1 MSEQNIHLQNAIREL
16 EMLDKP
22 TTKTTANGIIY
33 NDYDKEEFLT
43 SEPEMPLPVS
53 STRSTEPDNSNT
65 GFTGK
70 NTILL
75 PEYGIEW
82 FSCLEHLSVFNRHI
96 SKALDNVINMSNTKK
111 TISFSDKV
119 PPKMQNAMKD
129 YLNSKADNYYEY
141 SGGSESLT
149 NDLFVQAA
157 LYGATSFEM
166 IPNDALKGI
175 KKVARVSPKWIRFN
189 YDEETDGYLPVQQIR
204 HSISRRTGLLNG
216 YIPLN
221 PITYKYIAMR
231 RVNESPYPMPPFLS
245 AIEDIMVQYDM
256 LANFKKMMS
265 NIGLLGFLS
274 VLVNPPKQ
282 RAGEDEEAYYS
293 RAANFLRNKVQPQVQ
308 QQIATGTAIGFK
320 DSHEFKLQG
329 NTMNVTGAKDLMQ
342 IVNTLIFQGLKQ
354 DPNLHG
360 ENYSTTETF
369 GNVVMNLMSMQARN
383 YQKCVAKSW
392 EDIYMFDLVL
402 AGFHPG
408 SITVEYEVPDLKD
421 QLKDAQTETAKI
433 NNVNMKVDRGYISQD
448 TAAQEL
454 GYDKAY
460 KKDAPAP
467 AAAPGTP
474 ATPIADQKSNNI
486 EIKVFNQ
493 AFADNLGA
501 LAEEYDYYY
510 PEEDDGFKPLVYKK
524 PLRFDSIVS
533 TDFHDKKLEEF
544 SISYQSEMDSVFSK
558 AIDKAAASLEADLKG
573 RDRPATQEQT
583 VDLVFYHLYK
593 NWSMN
598 FKEPAKAVTKR
609 NIEKCYTYY
618 RADKSIFQT
627 TKKENVSASFIFTPP
642 DSMYNLTDYRTMNYL
657 QDSDDFYMGKFV
669 TDKDTRNRITQW
681 VNNYFIDQGNPIGMS
696 DATIQA
702 FTKSFK
708 DLANMETYK
717 IRRIVETTLNKSRN
731 YASILYIEQAQIL
744 KYEIVEVGDR
754 LTCAWCKSMDGKEFE
769 VADASKMIRDVTE
782 NPVESVPQLTPFATS
797 IKIDDF
803 KLLSNAQLVSKG
815 IQTPPFHSHC
825 RGRIVAVI

>member
-1 MSEQNIHLQNAIREL
+1 MSENMHLQNAIREL
-16 EMLDKP
+16 ELLDKSI
-22 TTKTTANGIIY
+22 TKNIPAISN
-33 NDYDKEEFLT
+33 NDDFSQEKFLT
-43 SEPEMPLPVS
+43 AEPEKYLPIS
-53 STRSTEPDNSNT
+53 ATRSTEPDNSNT

-96 SKALDNVINMSNTKK
+96 SKALDNVINMSNTRK

-166 IPNDALKGI
+166 IPNETLNGI

-189 YDEETDGYLPVQQIR
+189 YDDQSDGYLPVQQVRFNLQRQNLI
-204 HSISRRTGLLNG
+204 NG
-216 YIPLN
+216 YIALN
-221 PITYKYIAMR
+221 PTTYKYIAMR
-231 RVNESPYPMPPFLS
+231 RVNESPYAMPPFLS

-256 LANFKKMMS
+256 LANFKKMMN

-282 RAGEDEEAYYS
+282 RPGESEEDYYS
-293 RAANFLRNKVQPQVQ
+293 RAANFLRTKVQPQVQ

-320 DSHEFKLQG
+320 DTHDFKLQG

-392 EDIYMFDLVL
+392 EDIYMFDLIL

-408 SITVEYEVPDLKD
+408 SVTVEYEVPDLKD

-433 NNVNMKVDRGYISQD
+433 LNANMKVDRGYISQD

-454 GYDKAY
+454 GYDKAFN
-460 KKDAPAP
+460 KNPPPVAIAPTGNP
-467 AAAPGTP
+467 AA
-474 ATPIADQKSNNI
+474 PIADQKSNNL
-486 EIKVFNQ
+486 EIKVFNE
-493 AFADNLGA
+493 AFAENLGA
-501 LAEEYDYYY
+501 LATEYDYYY

-524 PLRFDSIVS
+524 PLRFDKVVS

-544 SISYQSEMDSVFSK
+544 SVSYQSEIDAVFSK
-558 AIDKAAASLEADLKG
+558 AIDKAATSLEADLQG
-573 RDRPATQEQT
+573 RNKPTTQEQV

-618 RADKSIFQT
+618 RSDKSIFQT
-627 TKKENVSASFIFTPP
+627 NKKENVAASFIVPP

-657 QDSDDFYMGKFV
+657 QDSDDFYMGKFI

-681 VNNYFIDQGNPIGMS
+681 VNNYFIDQGNPIGSS
-696 DATIQA
+696 DTAIKA
-702 FTKSFK
+702 FINSFK
-708 DLANMETYK
+708 ELSNMETYK

-754 LTCAWCKSMDGKEFE
+754 LTCEWCRSMDGKEFE
-769 VADASKMIRDVTE
+769 VADASKMIKDVTE
-782 NPVESVPQLTPFATS
+782 NPVESVPEITPFATS
-797 IKIDDF
+797 IKIADF